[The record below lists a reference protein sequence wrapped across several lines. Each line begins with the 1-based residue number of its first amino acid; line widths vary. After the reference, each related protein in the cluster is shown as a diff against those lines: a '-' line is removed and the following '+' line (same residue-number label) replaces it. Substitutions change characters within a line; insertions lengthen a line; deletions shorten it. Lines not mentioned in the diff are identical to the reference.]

1 MMGSFG
7 KDSKK
12 NKKLMKLQKGYL
24 LRESGK
30 GIAFSTS
37 IQHLNKWINTHTH
50 THTHT
55 YKETVYPKYYFSKL
69 ST

>member
-1 MMGSFG
+1 MMRSFG

-12 NKKLMKLQKGYL
+12 NKKLMQLQKRYL

-37 IQHLNKWINTHTH
+37 IQHLNKWINTSTH
-50 THTHT
+50 I